1 MSRAWSPD
9 LVILDLMLPRLDGY
23 GVLAAIRETK
33 NDVPV
38 IILSARG
45 EEADKV
51 RGFRLDAD
59 QYVTKPFGVLELLER
74 GSARLRRMVSSIAL
88 VDPDTHSR
96 WIFDATPDLPEQFE
110 LLERVS
116 ALLRRQS
123 RSGAGGAH
131 TPAETIRFGDVV
143 VDVSARTV
151 CRGGAPCT
159 ITPKAYELLLALV
172 ARGGRVATR
181 QDLLKEVWGYG
192 AFVLSRTVDSHI
204 AELRRKVDDGDE
216 PRHIITVWKVG
227 YRFER
232 KLEVDPAHPRHIVT
246 VWKVGYRFE
255 AS

>member
-1 MSRAWSPD
+1 MMGRILVVEDNLALAEGLAYNLRHEGHDVRIAEDGESGLADARRWSPD

-23 GVLAAIRETK
+23 GVLAAIREDR

-74 GSARLRRMVSSIAL
+74 VRS
-88 VDPDTHSR
+88 
-96 WIFDATPDLPEQFE
+96 
-110 LLERVS
+110 
-116 ALLRRQS
+116 LLRKSAARTAAP
-123 RSGAGGAH
+123 AGD
-131 TPAETIRFGDVV
+131 ELRFGDVV
-143 VDVSARTV
+143 VDLAARTV
-151 CRGGAPCT
+151 ARAGEPCT
-159 ITPKAYELLLALV
+159 LTPKAFELLLAL
-172 ARGGRVATR
+172 ASRDGRVVTR
-181 QDLLKEVWGYG
+181 QELLKEVWGYG

-204 AELRRKVDDGDE
+204 AELRRK
-216 PRHIITVWKVG
+216 
-227 YRFER
+227 
-232 KLEVDPAHPRHIVT
+232 LEADPAHPRHIVT